1 MDKMMYI
8 FPGIC
13 DYFLAG
19 IPKGEF
25 INDFIKYFTQL
36 LMSNSAQRMVMINQQ
51 GLQRGNLD
59 LNSHYHLYS
68 LGAHLAVQAKQTQ
81 LNTQQN

>member
-19 IPKGEF
+19 IAKGEL
-25 INDFIKYFTQL
+25 INDFIKYYTQL
-36 LMSNSAQRMVMINQQ
+36 LQGSNS
-51 GLQRGNLD
+51 
-59 LNSHYHLYS
+59 
-68 LGAHLAVQAKQTQ
+68 
-81 LNTQQN
+81 